1 MPSAFTVS
9 TVFVPLATRERE
21 VSFPDGGKVVAVEV
35 REQQLL
41 LRMVVVHDVDAD
53 WLPRRMSVVP
63 EGVEVAG
70 ARHLWTLIRLEQS
83 FTVVVEEEESVL

>member
-21 VSFPDGGKVVAVEV
+21 VSFPDGGTVVAVEV